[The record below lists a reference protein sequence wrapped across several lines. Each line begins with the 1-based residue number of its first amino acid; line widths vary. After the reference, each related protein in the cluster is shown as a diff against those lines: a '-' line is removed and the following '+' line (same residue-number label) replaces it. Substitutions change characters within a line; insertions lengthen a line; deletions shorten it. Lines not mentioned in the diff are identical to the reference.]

1 MESVGDLLG
10 RYKPQDQPPEI
21 LAVKQ
26 YIADQF
32 SASSSIA
39 IQGENLIITV
49 SSAALANTLRLRTQA
64 IQALCH
70 TTRRLVF
77 RIG

>member
-1 MESVGDLLG
+1 MESMGDLLG

-32 SASSSIA
+32 SVGSSIA
-39 IQGENLIITV
+39 IKGDNLIITV
-49 SSAALANTLRLRTQA
+49 PSAALANTLRLRTRA
-64 IQALCH
+64 IQSLCQ
-70 TTRRLVF
+70 TSRRLVF

>member
-1 MESVGDLLG
+1 MGDLLG
-10 RYKPQDQPPEI
+10 RYKPQEQPAEI

-32 SASSSIA
+32 NMGSSVA

-49 SSAALANTLRLRTQA
+49 PSASLASTLRLRTLS
-64 IQALCH
+64 IQQLCN
-70 TTRRLVF
+70 TTKRLVF